1 VIPTPGG
8 DLVRPAASDSV
19 AAAVALLERG
29 IYTAHS
35 GVVSGD
41 PVSTVAVNTPASESD
56 LTSVDARELLVG
68 VAMTDADG
76 AAVAGPAGELERE
89 KRQGWWRWLLAAAA
103 VLLLAETVVANRGWR
118 GRAARLTVAGPL
130 PGSETRTS

>member
-1 VIPTPGG
+1 
-8 DLVRPAASDSV
+8 
-19 AAAVALLERG
+19 
-29 IYTAHS
+29 
-35 GVVSGD
+35 
-41 PVSTVAVNTPASESD
+41 VNTPASESD